1 MSVGVAERHSMAL
14 MLQSIFLRWERLRVL
29 YNLALV
35 CVVLFPTG
43 GTFQFPSLRELPVL
57 AIGAVLANLC
67 YLAGPIV
74 EAYLAW
80 LGLRTRWVTAALF
93 FGGVLVSLP
102 LVYMFGIAYVLMN
115 S

>member
-1 MSVGVAERHSMAL
+1 MPGGTGDFASFVPAIRSV
-14 MLQSIFLRWERLRVL
+14 FLRWERLRVL

-35 CVVLFPTG
+35 AVVLFPTG
-43 GTFQFPSLRELPVL
+43 GSFELPEIRQLPEL

-74 EAYLAW
+74 EAYLTW

-93 FGGVLVSLP
+93 SGGVLVSVP
-102 LVYMFGIAYVLMN
+102 LVYMFGFAYVLMN